1 MSITP
6 IKINQTF
13 LPEQT
18 PVENNSIQTKTPDLP
33 AQGNKQNA
41 ISNLDN
47 QGDFMKSRLN
57 NKLDNNLPAGN
68 LIAYPGPDSVDPRND
83 PPYNN
88 RGSLGEYSQSDS
100 RWSND
105 KYEFANLENPD
116 SHTIGSDGCTITAL
130 TNVLGA
136 AVVKDGQYAPDV
148 SDTNKRNS
156 KFFAAFDNAKFED
169 LTGKGNQLK
178 RRFNVSNSIEGLN
191 PSGGK
196 LTPIGIVGIKKDAKG
211 KPIKDAG
218 FGGYKLTAKYVQ
230 PEPQLLKDIKAAVK
244 SGKPVLLGLSRNADK
259 KTWVKTGDSRDS
271 WVRHTIAAVDVD
283 KKTGELIVLDSADGK
298 RKTLKSAMETWGDSN
313 IDMAYAVSAKSKK

>member
-18 PVENNSIQTKTPDLP
+18 PVKNNIVQTKTSDLP
-33 AQGNKQNA
+33 TQGNKQDA
-41 ISNLDN
+41 ISNLGN

-68 LIAYPGPDSVDPRND
+68 LIAYPGND
-83 PPYNN
+83 AYSPPFNN
-88 RGSLGEYSQSDS
+88 RGSLSDYSQSAS
-100 RWSND
+100 GWAGD

-130 TNVLGA
+130 TNVLGV
-136 AVVKDGQYAPDV
+136 AVVKDGQFAPNV

-178 RRFNVSNSIEGLN
+178 RRFNVSESIEGLN
-191 PSGGK
+191 PSGSK
-196 LTPIGIVGIKKDAKG
+196 LTPIGVVELKKDAKG
-211 KPIKDAG
+211 KPIKDSG
-218 FGGYKLTAKYVQ
+218 FGGYTLTAKYVQ

-259 KTWVKTGDSRDS
+259 KTWVKTGDNRDN

-298 RKTLKSAMETWGDSN
+298 RKTLKTAMETWGDSN